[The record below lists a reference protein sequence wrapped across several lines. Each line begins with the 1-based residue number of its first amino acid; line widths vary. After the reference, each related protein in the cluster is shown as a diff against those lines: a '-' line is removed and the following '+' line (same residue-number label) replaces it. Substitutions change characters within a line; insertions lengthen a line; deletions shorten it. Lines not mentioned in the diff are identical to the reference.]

1 MTKMRQ
7 LKKTE
12 ASVIEALLTNETVT
26 RAAEQA
32 GMSRQHVHR
41 LLRDPDFAKALRRA
55 RAEAHNHAMS
65 RLCHLSSKA
74 VSVLESALDGTDIPK
89 TQFLA
94 ARAVL
99 DFSGQAIATDFE
111 DRIQEIE
118 QQLERQEVAE

>member
-1 MTKMRQ
+1 MRQ
-7 LKKTE
+7 KEK
-12 ASVIEALLTNETVT
+12 VIGALLQCESVSQ
-26 RAAEQA
+26 AAEQA

-99 DFSGQAIATDFE
+99 DFAGQAVADDVE
-111 DRIQEIE
+111 SRLEEIE
-118 QQLERQEVAE
+118 QQLARMDAGE